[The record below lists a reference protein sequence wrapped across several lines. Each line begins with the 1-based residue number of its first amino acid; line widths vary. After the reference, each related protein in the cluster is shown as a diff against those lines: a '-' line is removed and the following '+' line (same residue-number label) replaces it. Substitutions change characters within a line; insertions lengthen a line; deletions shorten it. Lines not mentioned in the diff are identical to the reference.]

1 MKKRKMLAVLMAAV
15 IVIASLPGLDVYA
28 AIGKE
33 AQACKDLEILIGADA
48 SGVTSQYLST
58 TPTRIQ
64 AFIIVLRLKGLY
76 GEATGYEG

>member
-48 SGVTSQYLST
+48 SGVTSNTYRQPLPGYSIYYSST
-58 TPTRIQ
+58 
-64 AFIIVLRLKGLY
+64 A
-76 GEATGYEG
+76 

>member
-15 IVIASLPGLDVYA
+15 IMIASMPGLAVQADT
-28 AIGKE
+28 IGKE

-64 AFIIVLRLKGLY
+64 AFIIVLRLKGLS
-76 GEATGYEG
+76 